1 MRALQKTSRE
11 PSALIGAHEL
21 SLSQYV
27 ALHGL
32 LHVPLAGAWLQ
43 VEHFVQSIEFEEV
56 AMGFAGRRA
65 GAAIADFAEI
75 VATLAATAG
84 HLIDPSH
91 AFG

>member
-1 MRALQKTSRE
+1 VT
-11 PSALIGAHEL
+11 
-21 SLSQYV
+21 
-27 ALHGL
+27 LHGL
-32 LHVPLAGAWLQ
+32 LDVLLTGARFQ

-65 GAAIADFAEI
+65 GAAVADFAEV

-84 HLIDPSH
+84 HVVDLGD

>member
-1 MRALQKTSRE
+1 
-11 PSALIGAHEL
+11 
-21 SLSQYV
+21 
-27 ALHGL
+27 
-32 LHVPLAGAWLQ
+32 
-43 VEHFVQSIEFEEV
+43 
-56 AMGFAGRRA
+56 MGFAGRRA